1 MNVAPLDQRR
11 GRTRS
16 VGLRAVSAILRRFKR
31 HLLVALLLLIS
42 GCATLSRP
50 APSADLPPECVA
62 RYAALLDLA
71 QLAHRD
77 GPDASTFVNAIREL
91 ARSLDDCLSEVHPA
105 SPASVLPTT
114 RQRDKLEPR
123 QARAS
128 QGNRTVRTAWASTTR
143 GEGDI
148 PII

>member
-1 MNVAPLDQRR
+1 MNVAPLDRRR
-11 GRTRS
+11 GRTLSARP
-16 VGLRAVSAILRRFKR
+16 RAVAALVRRFKR
-31 HLLVALLLLIS
+31 QLLVLLLLLIS
-42 GCATLSRP
+42 GCTALSRP

-77 GPDASTFVNAIREL
+77 GPDASTFVNAISEL

-114 RQRDKLEPR
+114 RQRDTLAPR
-123 QARAS
+123 QDGAG
-128 QGNRTVRTAWASTTR
+128 QGNRPVKTAWADTTR
-143 GEGDI
+143 GGGDI
-148 PII
+148 PIT

>member
-1 MNVAPLDQRR
+1 MSAAPLGERR
-11 GRTRS
+11 NRTRS
-16 VGLRAVSAILRRFKR
+16 VELRAVAAILRRFKR

-77 GPDASTFVNAIREL
+77 GPDAATFVNAIREL

-105 SPASVLPTT
+105 SVLPTT
-114 RQRDKLEPR
+114 RPRDKLEPR
-123 QARAS
+123 DDRAG
-128 QGNRTVRTAWASTTR
+128 QGSRTVKTAWASTPR
-143 GEGDI
+143 GGGNI
-148 PII
+148 PIT

>member
-1 MNVAPLDQRR
+1 MSAAPLGERR
-11 GRTRS
+11 NRTRS
-16 VGLRAVSAILRRFKR
+16 VGLRAVAAILCRFKR

-42 GCATLSRP
+42 GCATWSRP

-77 GPDASTFVNAIREL
+77 GPDAATFVNAIREL
-91 ARSLDDCLSEVHPA
+91 ARSLDDGLSEVRPA
-105 SPASVLPTT
+105 SPASVLPAT
-114 RQRDKLEPR
+114 RPRDKLEPR
-123 QARAS
+123 DDRAG
-128 QGNRTVRTAWASTTR
+128 QGNRTVKTAWASTTR

>member
-1 MNVAPLDQRR
+1 MSAAPLGERR
-11 GRTRS
+11 SRTRS
-16 VGLRAVSAILRRFKR
+16 VGLRAVAAILRRFKR

-42 GCATLSRP
+42 GCATWSRP

-77 GPDASTFVNAIREL
+77 GPDAATFVNAIREL
-91 ARSLDDCLSEVHPA
+91 ARSLDDGLSEVH
-105 SPASVLPTT
+105 PASVLPTT

-123 QARAS
+123 QARAG
-128 QGNRTVRTAWASTTR
+128 QGSRTVKTAWASTTR